1 MANED
6 TKVVEEQ
13 TSNETPLSESEKEQV
28 QEIVQNNQQITQAL
42 GNLTV
47 RKIQLETQEAQLKL
61 GQVSVQRILLNQQLD
76 DLNKRESDL
85 QSKYVE
91 IQQQEQDL
99 VKKLNEKY
107 GPGQLDPESGVFTPN
122 NS

>member
-1 MANED
+1 MAD
-6 TKVVEEQ
+6 DIKFSEEEMKSLRELQ
-13 TSNETPLSESEKEQV
+13 DSY
-28 QEIVQNNQQITQAL
+28 TQKQA
-42 GNLTV
+42 
-47 RKIQLETQEAQLKL
+47 EL

-76 DLNKRESDL
+76 VLEEKQTFLENEYK
-85 QSKYVE
+85 K

-122 NS
+122 N

>member
-1 MANED
+1 MKSLRELQD
-6 TKVVEEQ
+6 
-13 TSNETPLSESEKEQV
+13 SY
-28 QEIVQNNQQITQAL
+28 TQKQA
-42 GNLTV
+42 
-47 RKIQLETQEAQLKL
+47 EL

-76 DLNKRESDL
+76 ALEEKQTFLENEYK
-85 QSKYVE
+85 K

-107 GPGQLDPESGVFTPN
+107 GAGQLDPESGVFTPN